1 LPLIH
6 EIYESHFVVIQYHF
20 SLANIYDVEDR
31 LSQVNN
37 RTLRTLKFTFA
48 SRASRKYMLHFSA
61 VFGSRTLQS
70 WNVVAKNGSHVC
82 ADSPPVS
89 ARQL

>member
-1 LPLIH
+1 
-6 EIYESHFVVIQYHF
+6 VIQYLF
-20 SLANIYDVEDR
+20 SVADIYVIEDR
-31 LSQVNN
+31 LNQVTN
-37 RTLRTLKFTFA
+37 RALRTFKFTFA
-48 SRASRKYMLHFSA
+48 SRVSWKYMLHFSA

-89 ARQL
+89 ARQP